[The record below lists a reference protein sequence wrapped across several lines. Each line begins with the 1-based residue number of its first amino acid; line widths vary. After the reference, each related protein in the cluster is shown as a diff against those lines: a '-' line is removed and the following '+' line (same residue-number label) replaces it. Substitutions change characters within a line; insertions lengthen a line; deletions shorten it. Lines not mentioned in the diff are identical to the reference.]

1 MENIMII
8 ISKLEK
14 TTDQI
19 DQIDLELHK
28 TIMKTDFDI
37 TPLRNELKSI
47 VKFRTLLLNDLLL
60 RVNENKDFNTR
71 ESANSA
77 EIILTLKKLGSINL
91 NISLPTDK
99 DSLFLI
105 NQIKKISNHS
115 YRSLIYQLLSIIYSI
130 RPDVFPINR
139 NYKDSPMESSQLRHS
154 LIQLDEDNIYLQDFI
169 PLSDYVRIV
178 FYKSTGVFPDYI
190 NIIDVRNEIEGAKES
205 GLSALAYNFIVY
217 NQRYSF
223 VVFKGTG
230 ANIDYSEK
238 SFTTKYDKIIWENY
252 LDWRYNVNS
261 ILAGN
266 DHSLEQIKQSL
277 EFIEFLSDKLDPST
291 QIYGLGHSLGGN
303 LVQSIQLITHKFD
316 SVYNLN
322 SAPIQLKQIR
332 LIKPDLFTN
341 EIWDRVLNATQIGG
355 NSETVQKF
363 KDITGLDFSEV
374 RNDYI
379 DHDLT
384 QMFYR
389 LPNTIWIGQKIDS
402 KLPFE
407 HPFKVD
413 LYNFLTREEIQ
424 WLMKFETEMFKQ
436 LEESSNSVD
445 VVRYFAAYIF
455 SELRLLYN
463 NLNDPYVYSAYTDFI
478 NYLYTSQLI
487 TVTPDEV
494 TRDLSE
500 SMRKNVISQTLERTS
515 YLKFLRSINPKTM
528 ELILYLHLSEGAR
541 FFVSNNKKS

>member
-1 MENIMII
+1 MENIMLI

-60 RVNENKDFNTR
+60 RINENKDFNTR
-71 ESANSA
+71 ESANAA
-77 EIILTLKKLGSINL
+77 EIILNLKKLGSINL

-154 LIQLDEDNIYLQDFI
+154 LIQLDEDNIYLQNFI

-238 SFTTKYDKIIWENY
+238 PFTTKYDKIIWENY

-291 QIYGLGHSLGGN
+291 KIYGLGHSLGGN

-316 SVYNLN
+316 TVYNLN

-463 NLNDPYVYSAYTDFI
+463 NLNNPYVYSAYTDFI